1 MPTRYLHLTT
11 RSSAETRALGA
22 ALGRLLQRGLVIA
35 LGGPLGGGKTRFVQ
49 GLAQGLEVV
58 EPPYVTSPTYT
69 LVHVHHGR
77 LPLYHADAYRIGEA
91 DLEGIGFYDLLDG
104 TAVVAVEW
112 AARIA
117 GQLPEDRLEVTLV
130 PLEADHRRVEM
141 AAYGLDAALLL
152 KDLEKIARERQWV

>member
-1 MPTRYLHLTT
+1 MPTMRLLLTT

-22 ALGRLLQRGLVIA
+22 ALGRLLRRGLVIA

-49 GLAQGLEVV
+49 GLAQGLEVT
-58 EPPYVTSPTYT
+58 EPPFVTSPTYT
-69 LVHVHHGR
+69 LVHAHRGR

-112 AARIA
+112 AERIA
-117 GQLPEDRLEVTLV
+117 GQLPEERLEVTLA
-130 PLEADHRRVEM
+130 PLEADTRRVEM

-152 KDLEKIARERQWV
+152 KELEKFARERQWV